1 METVMETFFEVVGWG
16 ALTFLAI
23 IGLVA
28 GLIASAVTGG
38 NRAAYVIAGILGAVA
53 LPFVLALLG
62 VTAAIGASLIAIL
75 VMGIIGAVLLVVLFK
90 ALTGRADTPR
100 R

>member
-1 METVMETFFEVVGWG
+1 MDTFLQVVGWG
-16 ALTFLAI
+16 AISLLAV

-28 GLIASAVTGG
+28 GLIAAVITGG
-38 NRAAYVIAGILGAVA
+38 NKGAYIVAGIIGAVA

-62 VTAAIGASLIAIL
+62 VTAAIGAGLLAIL
-75 VMGIIGAVLLVVLFK
+75 VIGAVGAVVLVVLIK
-90 ALTGRADTPR
+90 ALTGRSDDRPR